1 MSRRGVVVVGGGL
14 AGLAAAVQLGD
25 AGADVTLLE
34 ARPRLGGATWSFPR
48 SGLVLDN
55 GHHLFLRCCRAY
67 RAFLDRIGSARLTT
81 LQPRLDLPVL
91 RQRAGGL
98 APSVA
103 RLRRDPLPAP
113 AHLARAL
120 STYRHLGTLDRA
132 RLVRGAVALRR
143 ADPEDPSLDELD
155 LATFLH
161 RAGQRD
167 EAISAL
173 WGLIARP
180 TLNLA
185 PEDCSAA
192 QAAMVFRTG
201 LLEDAGAADLGW
213 SKVPLS
219 ALHAEAAERTLGEL
233 GATIRRRA
241 LVSSVT
247 PEAGGVQVCL
257 EGGERLHADAAV
269 VAVPWHV
276 VGSLLDASVL
286 GPFQSGLELLG
297 ASPIVN
303 AYVVL
308 DRPVLDEPVAAC
320 LGTPLEWL
328 FDVTEKVGLGQGQ
341 CLNVTLSA
349 AEAWQAKR
357 TTEIAVDVRTALVE
371 LLPRMRSSRILDIHV
386 TREPKATFRASPGQ
400 ARLRPKVRTAY
411 PQIALA
417 GAWTSTGWP
426 ATMEGAVQSGVDA
439 AATVLEA
446 SSEQSRRQGKSFEE
460 VIA

>member
-1 MSRRGVVVVGGGL
+1 MSRGGVVVVGGGL
-14 AGLAAAVQLGD
+14 AGLSAAVRLAD
-25 AGADVTLLE
+25 AGAEVTLLE
-34 ARPRLGGATWSFPR
+34 ARPHLGGATWSFPR

-55 GHHLFLRCCRAY
+55 GHHLFLRCCQAY
-67 RAFLDRIGSARLTT
+67 RDFLGRIGSSGLTT

-91 RQRAGGL
+91 RQRGDGR

-120 STYRHLGTLDRA
+120 STYRHLGALDRA
-132 RLVRGAVALRR
+132 RLVKGANALRH
-143 ADPEDPSLDELD
+143 ADPEDPSLDEVD

-161 RAGQRD
+161 RAGQRG

-173 WGLIARP
+173 WGLISRP

-185 PEDCSAA
+185 PEQSSAA

-213 SKVPLS
+213 STVPLS
-219 ALHAEAAERTLGEL
+219 ELHADAAERTLGEL
-233 GATIRRRA
+233 GATVRRRA
-241 LVSSVT
+241 LVTSVA
-247 PEAGGVQVCL
+247 PEARGVRVCL
-257 EGGERLHADAAV
+257 DGGEPLLAEAAV
-269 VAVPWHV
+269 VAVPWYV
-276 VGSLLDASVL
+276 AGSLLDASVL
-286 GPFQSGLELLG
+286 GPYRDHLDRLG

-328 FDVTEKVGLGQGQ
+328 FDVTEKVGLERGQ

-349 AEAWQAKR
+349 ADAWQARR
-357 TTEIAVDVRTALVE
+357 TTEIAADVRTALVE
-371 LLPRMRSSRILDIHV
+371 LLPRVRSSRILDIHV

-400 ARLRPKVRTAY
+400 ARLRPPARTTC

-426 ATMEGAVQSGVDA
+426 ATMEGAVRSGADA

-446 SSEQSRRQGKSFEE
+446 WSEQPRRLGKSFEE